1 VNAIILSCWDGIH
14 RARVAYV
21 SRYCCPV
28 VLTLYASIPVG
39 EELDSRGTDNCVA
52 CFLSLL
58 SLVSARG
65 MNDPIPRSQHDWE
78 RYLQHSTVFL
88 PHLRWARHDE
98 VPLHAWRTSEVWH
111 ARASR
116 VMSL

>member
-1 VNAIILSCWDGIH
+1 VS
-14 RARVAYV
+14 RVAYV

-39 EELDSRGTDNCVA
+39 EGLDSRGNDSCVA

-65 MNDPIPRSQHDWE
+65 RNDPISRSQHDWE

-98 VPLHAWRTSEVWH
+98 VPLYAWRTSEVWH

-116 VMSL
+116 VMSV

>member
-14 RARVAYV
+14 RARVAFV

-39 EELDSRGTDNCVA
+39 EELDSRGTDSCVT

-65 MNDPIPRSQHDWE
+65 MNDPIPRSQHD
-78 RYLQHSTVFL
+78 
-88 PHLRWARHDE
+88 
-98 VPLHAWRTSEVWH
+98 
-111 ARASR
+111 
-116 VMSL
+116 